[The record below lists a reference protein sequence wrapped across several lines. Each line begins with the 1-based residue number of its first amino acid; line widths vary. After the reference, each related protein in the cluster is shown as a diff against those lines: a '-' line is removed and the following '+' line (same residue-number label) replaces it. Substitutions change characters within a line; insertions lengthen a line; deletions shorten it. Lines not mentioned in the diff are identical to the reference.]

1 MECNRVVLC
10 GRILEKD
17 ELRYTP
23 AGIPVVNFKIVHDS
37 EQMEAGGKR
46 QVQCEVNS
54 IAFEQMALEIGK
66 LKIDDS
72 VQLEGFLSRKSRMS
86 TQLVLHVNKYELKR

>member
-1 MECNRVVLC
+1 MC
-10 GRILEKD
+10 GKILEKED
-17 ELRYTP
+17 LRYTP
-23 AGIPVVNFKIVHDS
+23 AGIPIVNFKIGHES
-37 EQMEAGGKR
+37 EQIEAGGKR

-54 IAFEQMALEIGK
+54 VAFDKVAQGISK

-86 TQLVLHVNKYELKR
+86 THLVLHVNKFELKR

>member
-1 MECNRVVLC
+1 MDCNRVELC

-37 EQMEAGGKR
+37 EQMEAGSKR
-46 QVQCEVNS
+46 QVQCEVNA
-54 IAFEQMALEIGK
+54 IAFDQVAREIGK
-66 LKIDDS
+66 LKIDDN
-72 VQLEGFLSRKSRMS
+72 VCLEGFLSRKSRMS
-86 TQLVLHVNKYELKR
+86 THLVLHVNKYELKR